1 MAKQDSN
8 KLVKELNIFVSN
20 LGILYTK
27 VHNYH
32 WYIEG
37 PGFFQLHKQYE
48 EYYMAV
54 SEDYDLVAERL
65 LIMGYK
71 PLANTNDYLENA
83 TLKDRKSEPISTKQS
98 VTDLKADFKHISDQL
113 KKLIDLSEE
122 AGDDVTN
129 DMMISLKTK
138 YDKYIWMLDSYEG

>member
-1 MAKQDSN
+1 
-8 KLVKELNIFVSN
+8 
-20 LGILYTK
+20 
-27 VHNYH
+27 
-32 WYIEG
+32 
-37 PGFFQLHKQYE
+37 
-48 EYYMAV
+48 MAV